1 MLSQLVFKTIYLSL
15 LLGLNKKNMGTINL
29 QNKSLRIMSAT
40 IIIAASI
47 VLVISITEFGNVSVA
62 YGQGSN
68 NTSSSSSLPPLTPQ
82 QKAAMCNPNN
92 PKLNFVNSTESKI
105 CGIPSTSTNT
115 TTTPAANNNNTT
127 LPSTGKQLGLLYNQG
142 YTKGVADAKSVRITT
157 SSTGTMMKPDDV
169 DCDSSIDPQSSNED
183 YCSGYQHGYADTY
196 NHQVN
201 EGK

>member
-1 MLSQLVFKTIYLSL
+1 MI
-15 LLGLNKKNMGTINL
+15 TINL
-29 QNKSLRIMSAT
+29 QNKSLRIISAT

-47 VLVISITEFGNVSVA
+47 VLVISITEFVNVSVA

-68 NTSSSSSLPPLTPQ
+68 STSSSLPPLIPQ

-92 PKLNFVNSTESKI
+92 PKHKFVNSTESKI
-105 CGIPSTSTNT
+105 CDIPPASTNT
-115 TTTPAANNNNTT
+115 TTKTTTPAANNDTT
-127 LPSTGKQLGLLYNQG
+127 PPTTGKQLGLLYNQG

-169 DCDSSIDPQSSNED
+169 DCDSSIDPQASNED

-196 NHQVN
+196 NHEVN

>member
-1 MLSQLVFKTIYLSL
+1 MI
-15 LLGLNKKNMGTINL
+15 TINL

-62 YGQGSN
+62 YDQGSN
-68 NTSSSSSLPPLTPQ
+68 STSSSLPPLTPQ

-92 PKLNFVNSTESKI
+92 PKLKFVNSTESKI

-115 TTTPAANNNNTT
+115 TTTPAANNTT
-127 LPSTGKQLGLLYNQG
+127 PPTTGKQLGLLYNQG
-142 YTKGVADAKSVRITT
+142 YTKGVADAKSVQITT
-157 SSTGTMMKPDDV
+157 PTGTMVKPDDV
-169 DCDSSIDPQSSNED
+169 DCDSSIDPQASNED

-196 NHQVN
+196 NHEVN

>member
-1 MLSQLVFKTIYLSL
+1 MI
-15 LLGLNKKNMGTINL
+15 TINL

-62 YGQGSN
+62 YDQGSN
-68 NTSSSSSLPPLTPQ
+68 STSSSLPPLTPQ

-92 PKLNFVNSTESKI
+92 PKLKFVNSTESKI
-105 CGIPSTSTNT
+105 CGIPPTSTN
-115 TTTPAANNNNTT
+115 TTTPAANNNTT
-127 LPSTGKQLGLLYNQG
+127 PPLTTGKQLGLLYNQG
-142 YTKGVADAKSVRITT
+142 YTKGVADAKSVQISTP
-157 SSTGTMMKPDDV
+157 TGTMMKPDDV
-169 DCDSSIDPQSSNED
+169 DCDSSIDPQASNED

-196 NHQVN
+196 NHEVN

>member
-1 MLSQLVFKTIYLSL
+1 MI
-15 LLGLNKKNMGTINL
+15 TINL

-47 VLVISITEFGNVSVA
+47 VLVTSITEFGNVSVVF
-62 YGQGSN
+62 GQGSN
-68 NTSSSSSLPPLTPQ
+68 STSSSSLPSLTPQ

-92 PKLNFVNSTESKI
+92 PKLKFVNSTESKI

-115 TTTPAANNNNTT
+115 TTTPAANNTT
-127 LPSTGKQLGLLYNQG
+127 PPTTGKQLGLLYNQG
-142 YTKGVADAKSVRITT
+142 YTKGVADAKSVQITT
-157 SSTGTMMKPDDV
+157 STGTMKPDDV
-169 DCDSSIDPQSSNED
+169 DCDSSIDPQASNED

-196 NHQVN
+196 NHEVN